1 VRRSSVR
8 DVSLDPPGDAD
19 ALLSAFARWSA
30 HTRVRDE
37 VAGRARQRWLEQQAA
52 EAATLTGTLLDLAE
66 GEAPVTVLS
75 TQRRFSGR
83 LVGVGSDLCVLEA
96 PARVT
101 VIALRQVIAVRP
113 HPSPATPR
121 PPTASGDRAAH
132 LTMTFR
138 SALAAMAMDLSPVRL
153 ALIGTETLTGELTG
167 AGDDVITLR
176 LPGIPPRPAYLPIAA
191 VEAFSPQ

>member
-1 VRRSSVR
+1 MSP
-8 DVSLDPPGDAD
+8 DPLGDAD

-30 HTRVRDE
+30 HTRVHGE
-37 VAGRARQRWLEQQAA
+37 VVGRARQRWLEQQAA
-52 EAATLTGTLLDLAE
+52 EAATLTGTLLDMAE

-75 TQRRFSGR
+75 PQRRFSGR
-83 LVGVGSDLCVLEA
+83 LVGVGADLCVLEA
-96 PARVT
+96 SARVT

-113 HPSPATPR
+113 HPGATPR
-121 PPTASGDRAAH
+121 PRTASGDRAVH

-138 SALAAMAMDLSPVRL
+138 NALAAMAMDVSPVRIAL
-153 ALIGTETLTGELTG
+153 AGTETLTGELTG

-176 LPGIPPRPAYLPIAA
+176 LAGVPPRPAYLPIAA